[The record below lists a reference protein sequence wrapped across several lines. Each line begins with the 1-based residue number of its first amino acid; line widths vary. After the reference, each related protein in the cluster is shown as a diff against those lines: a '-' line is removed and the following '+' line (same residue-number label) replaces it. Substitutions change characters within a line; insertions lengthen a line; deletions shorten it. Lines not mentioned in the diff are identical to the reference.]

1 MRYSRPICS
10 KRRIIINRYLQKPQK
25 YVSKRNDLDLA
36 HFYSAPGLQETAVLK
51 IKNKL
56 DLLDDTNMLLM
67 VRKVYKVKFVT

>member
-10 KRRIIINRYLQKPQK
+10 KTGIVINSYFQKPGK
-25 YVSKRNDLDLA
+25 YFSKGNDLS

>member
-10 KRRIIINRYLQKPQK
+10 KTGIVINSYFQKPGK
-25 YVSKRNDLDLA
+25 YFSKGNDLS

-67 VRKVYKVKFVT
+67 VKKVYKVKFVT